1 MMNNFLSNT
10 DLLLA
15 FVPVFASVL
24 ALPGPNAAF
33 AVGQSLKYGVVR
45 SLFVPFGFMLATGL
59 HAAMVLSGLGVLVL
73 QYASVL
79 VILKWLG
86 GVYLLYL
93 GYKAFTAKSSVL
105 AVSPEPMSRRT
116 MLTTAMFVS
125 LTNPKAL
132 LASLMLYPL
141 FIHDAGSYATQSVAL
156 GLVAMLVSFG
166 VYGGYVL
173 AASLIRR
180 RLVRSRRANK
190 IVGAFYL
197 GAAGALAAK

>member
-1 MMNNFLSNT
+1 MASFLGSS

-33 AVGQSLKYGVVR
+33 AVGQSLKYGVAR
-45 SLFVPFGFMLATGL
+45 SLFVPFGFMLATGI

-73 QYASVL
+73 QYASAL
-79 VILKWLG
+79 VVLKWLG
-86 GVYLLYL
+86 VLYLLYL
-93 GYKAFTAKSSVL
+93 GFKAFTAKSSVL

-116 MLTTAMFVS
+116 MLTTAMLVS

-141 FIHDAGSYATQSVAL
+141 FIHDAGSYAAQSVAL

-166 VYGGYVL
+166 IYAGYVI
-173 AASLIRR
+173 AASLVRQ
-180 RLVRSRRANK
+180 RLVRSHRANK
-190 IVGAFYL
+190 IAGAFYL
-197 GAAGALAAK
+197 GAAGTLAAK

>member
-1 MMNNFLSNT
+1 MASFLGSS

-33 AVGQSLKYGVVR
+33 AVGQSLKYGVAR
-45 SLFVPFGFMLATGL
+45 SLFVPFGFMLATGI

-73 QYASVL
+73 QYASAL
-79 VILKWLG
+79 MILKWLG
-86 GVYLLYL
+86 VFYLLYL

-105 AVSPEPMSRRT
+105 AVSPEPMSRRA
-116 MLTTAMFVS
+116 MLTTAMLVS

-141 FIHDAGSYATQSVAL
+141 FIHDAGSYAAQSVAL
-156 GLVAMLVSFG
+156 GLIAMLVSFG
-166 VYGGYVL
+166 IYAGYVL

-180 RLVRSRRANK
+180 RLVRSHGANK

>member
-1 MMNNFLSNT
+1 MESILASS

-45 SLFVPFGFMLATGL
+45 SLFVAFGFMLATGI
-59 HAAMVLSGLGVLVL
+59 HAGMVLSGLGVLVL
-73 QYASVL
+73 QYASAL
-79 VILKWLG
+79 VVLKWLG
-86 GVYLLYL
+86 VLYLLYL
-93 GYKAFTAKSSVL
+93 GYKAFTARSNVLQVSSK
-105 AVSPEPMSRRT
+105 PMSKRT
-116 MLTTAMFVS
+116 MLTTAMLVS

-132 LASLMLYPL
+132 PDSLMLYPL
-141 FIHDAGSYATQSVAL
+141 FIGEAGSYAAQSVAL
-156 GLVAMLVSFG
+156 GLVAMVVSFG

-180 RLVRSRRANK
+180 RLVRSHRANK

>member
-1 MMNNFLSNT
+1 MNNFLSNT

-15 FVPVFASVL
+15 FVPVFAAVL

-45 SLFVPFGFMLATGL
+45 SLFVPLGFMLATGI
-59 HAAMVLSGLGVLVL
+59 HAAMVLSGLGVLIL
-73 QYASVL
+73 QYASAL
-79 VILKWLG
+79 VVLKWLG
-86 GVYLLYL
+86 VLYLLYL
-93 GYKAFTAKSSVL
+93 AYKAFTAQSSVL
-105 AVSPEPMSRRT
+105 AVSPKPMSRHA
-116 MLTTAMFVS
+116 MLTTAMLVS

-141 FIHDAGSYATQSVAL
+141 FIRDAGSYAAQSVVL
-156 GLVAMLVSFG
+156 GLVAMVVSFG
-166 VYGGYVL
+166 VYGGYVV

-180 RLVRSRRANK
+180 RLVRSERANK

>member
-1 MMNNFLSNT
+1 MNSFLSNT

-45 SLFVPFGFMLATGL
+45 SLCVPLGFMLATGL

-73 QYASVL
+73 QYANAL
-79 VILKWLG
+79 VVLKWLG
-86 GVYLLYL
+86 VLYLLYL
-93 GYKAFTAKSSVL
+93 GYKAFTARASVL
-105 AVSPEPMSRRT
+105 AVSPEPMSGRT
-116 MLTTAMFVS
+116 MLTTAMLVS

-141 FIHDAGSYATQSVAL
+141 FIRDAGSYAAQSVAL
-156 GLVAMLVSFG
+156 GLVAMAVSFG
-166 VYGGYVL
+166 IYAGYVL

-180 RLVRSRRANK
+180 RLVRSHRANK

>member
-1 MMNNFLSNT
+1 MMNSFLSNT

-45 SLFVPFGFMLATGL
+45 SLCVPLGFMLATGL

-73 QYASVL
+73 QYANAL
-79 VILKWLG
+79 VVLKWLG
-86 GVYLLYL
+86 VLYLLYL
-93 GYKAFTAKSSVL
+93 GYKAFTARASVL
-105 AVSPEPMSRRT
+105 AVSPEPMSGRT
-116 MLTTAMFVS
+116 MLTTAMLVS

-141 FIHDAGSYATQSVAL
+141 FIRDAGSYAAQSVAL
-156 GLVAMLVSFG
+156 GLVAMAVSFG
-166 VYGGYVL
+166 IYAGYVL

-180 RLVRSRRANK
+180 RLVRSHRANK

>member
-1 MMNNFLSNT
+1 MESFLSSS

-33 AVGQSLKYGVVR
+33 AVGQSVKYGVVR
-45 SLFVPFGFMLATGL
+45 SLFVPLGFMLATGI
-59 HAAMVLSGLGVLVL
+59 HAALVLSGLGVLVL
-73 QYASVL
+73 QYASAL

-86 GVYLLYL
+86 VLYLLYL
-93 GYKAFTAKSSVL
+93 AYKAFTAKSSVL
-105 AVSPEPMSRRT
+105 PVSSKPMSKRT
-116 MLTTAMFVS
+116 MLTAAMLVS

-141 FIHDAGSYATQSVAL
+141 FIRDDGSYAAQSVAL

-173 AASLIRR
+173 AASLVRQ
-180 RLVRSRRANK
+180 RLVRSHRANK
-190 IVGAFYL
+190 VVGAFYL

>member
-1 MMNNFLSNT
+1 MERFLSSS

-33 AVGQSLKYGVVR
+33 AVGQSLKYGVAR
-45 SLFVPFGFMLATGL
+45 SLFVPLGFMLATGI
-59 HAAMVLSGLGVLVL
+59 HVAMVLSGLGVLVL
-73 QYASVL
+73 QYASAL
-79 VILKWLG
+79 LILKWLG
-86 GVYLLYL
+86 VLYLLYL

-116 MLTTAMFVS
+116 MLTTALLVS

-141 FIHDAGSYATQSVAL
+141 FIRDAGSYAAQSVAL

-166 VYGGYVL
+166 IYAGYVFSS
-173 AASLIRR
+173 SLIRR
-180 RLVRSRRANK
+180 RLVRSHRANK

-197 GAAGALAAK
+197 GAAGALATK